1 MQTCKRCGHEFYK
14 LSRNKL
20 CWDCG
25 IELQR
30 EAITQMRNKS
40 GPIYD
45 KWLKA
50 LEPWMKPKP
59 PHEEK

>member
-25 IELQR
+25 IDLQR

-40 GPIYD
+40 GPIWD
-45 KWLKA
+45 RWL
-50 LEPWMKPKP
+50 EGQRRYNESKP

>member
-1 MQTCKRCGHEFYK
+1 MPKCKRCGTASEQ

-25 IELQR
+25 RAVQV

-45 KWLKA
+45 KY
-50 LEPWMKPKP
+50 LEGVRRYEASKSPK
-59 PHEEK
+59 EDK